1 MASYEQD
8 FAESLQHYE
17 TSAETAEWCRCSHQT
32 CLLCFKLSIRQ
43 QEMKVNLDAHAELAC
58 LFAQLGYIISRCSH
72 QIRILLNSIKLYLG
86 PSYIGQPLT
95 QQWSHVPIVPIL
107 WHTFDITCGADV
119 TTRFQ
124 AFQFI
129 LMHYAL
135 RFTALS
141 NYVLLSASY
150 VHTHQ
155 GFIWGETLVLF
166 PLVRVPPLLSLQ
178 NFIKTLVGALMCACA
193 LCTPLHFPCSPS
205 RKQNAGCNSRVCVS

>member
-58 LFAQLGYIISRCSH
+58 LFAQLGYIISCFSH
-72 QIRILLNSIKLYLG
+72 QICILLNSIKLYLG

-119 TTRFQ
+119 TTRFPS
-124 AFQFI
+124 
-129 LMHYAL
+129 
-135 RFTALS
+135 LS
-141 NYVLLSASY
+141 IY
-150 VHTHQ
+150 TH
-155 GFIWGETLVLF
+155 
-166 PLVRVPPLLSLQ
+166 
-178 NFIKTLVGALMCACA
+178 A
-193 LCTPLHFPCSPS
+193 LCTTLHCTEQLCPIVSLICTYTSGFHMGRDIGSLPPSQSSTPLVLTEFH
-205 RKQNAGCNSRVCVS
+205 